1 MDLSTLFKVCGGIGL
16 FLFGVKLMSGALQ
29 DLAGDKMRT
38 LIASLTSSTIK
49 GAFVG
54 AVVTMVIHS
63 SAATTIMAVS
73 FVQAGMM
80 TLKQALGVIMGANI
94 GTTVTAQMVAFDVN
108 QLAMPLLG
116 VGMVL
121 AVFGRSKRQRYIG
134 NGIFGFGLLCLGM
147 ETMQSALA
155 FLADKKEFFAVFAQ
169 HPMLCVAAGTVL
181 TMIVQSS
188 TATVGLTIAM
198 ATQGLLPLQSSIA
211 ILLGNNLGTTVTAVL
226 AALGASRSAKQ
237 AAAGH
242 VFFNLAGVL
251 LFLPFLPLF
260 THVIEAAGGGIA
272 RQLANAHTI
281 FNVVNTV
288 IQLPFALWLALRLA
302 RPIKGRTAL
311 LSIYFMPV
319 LISTV
324 VIGQLWLKIY
334 NPDYGVLNVFLRSI
348 GLEKWTHIW
357 LGDKKYALRAAFV
370 PILWQYVGYHM
381 LLMYAGIKG
390 VPMEL
395 TEAAM
400 LDGCTPAQ
408 ASRYIII
415 PYIRP
420 ILRVSVIFAITG
432 SLKSFDLIYVLT
444 NGGPSHVTEV
454 PSTLMI
460 SMLFLRN
467 RYGMGSAI
475 AVMLI
480 ALCFFFA
487 LVINAVFKEE
497 K

>member
-1 MDLSTLFKVCGGIGL
+1 MKKPLQYKFNIFLFLLPAL
-16 FLFGVKLMSGALQ
+16 FLFIAV
-29 DLAGDKMRT
+29 
-38 LIASLTSSTIK
+38 LIAPIIMSFYYSLTEWNGFTTPEFIGIK
-49 GAFVG
+49 NYIELFTSRSINIPRA
-54 AVVTMVIHS
+54 
-63 SAATTIMAVS
+63 
-73 FVQAGMM
+73 
-80 TLKQALGVIMGANI
+80 LKN
-94 GTTVTAQMVAFDVN
+94 
-108 QLAMPLLG
+108 
-116 VGMVL
+116 
-121 AVFGRSKRQRYIG
+121 
-134 NGIFGFGLLCLGM
+134 
-147 ETMQSALA
+147 A
-155 FLADKKEFFAVFAQ
+155 FLLA
-169 HPMLCVAAGTVL
+169 
-181 TMIVQSS
+181 
-188 TATVGLTIAM
+188 
-198 ATQGLLPLQSSIA
+198 LLSC
-211 ILLGNNLGTTVTAVL
+211 
-226 AALGASRSAKQ
+226 
-237 AAAGH
+237 
-242 VFFNLAGVL
+242 
-251 LFLPFLPLF
+251 
-260 THVIEAAGGGIA
+260 
-272 RQLANAHTI
+272 
-281 FNVVNTV
+281 V

-302 RPIKGRTAL
+302 RPIKGKTAL

-334 NPDYGVLNVFLRSI
+334 NPDYGILNVLLRSL
-348 GLEKWTHIW
+348 GLDKWTQVW
-357 LGDKKYALRAAFV
+357 LGDKKTALGAAFV

-390 VPMEL
+390 VPVEL

-408 ASRYIII
+408 ANRYIVI

-480 ALCFFFA
+480 ILCFFFA
-487 LVINAVFKEE
+487 VLINMLFKEE